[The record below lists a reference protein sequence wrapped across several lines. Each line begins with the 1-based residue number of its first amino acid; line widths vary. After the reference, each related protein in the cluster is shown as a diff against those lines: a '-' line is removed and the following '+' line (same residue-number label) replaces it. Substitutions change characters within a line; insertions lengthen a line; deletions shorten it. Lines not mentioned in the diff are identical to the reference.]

1 MINATWG
8 RAWGVGVYGNG
19 EWVGV
24 DVWGVGLGWKKEDLV
39 STVGIELFLEERL
52 TLLSYSRKLN

>member
-1 MINATWG
+1 MDG
-8 RAWGVGVYGNG
+8 RGCVRGGVGVK
-19 EWVGV
+19 E
-24 DVWGVGLGWKKEDLV
+24 EDLV